1 MLNLRRDLFY
11 PPSIPFLKSIIL
23 ILLVSGIAF
32 YGKAQPGHLSNKEIR
47 TERIDSIFSK
57 AESDSLDTKGI
68 LRYDYYFSNVTP
80 GQLTKMSKKFEK
92 DSFEAIILET
102 KTGKEWRMV
111 VMKNEI
117 HSRQSILRTDKRMKS
132 LAYLFIIDRY
142 EGFTIAKPIVNPLK
156 VPEASFNSFIKSLDN
171 EALFTSANYLI
182 SHGAYDR
189 SMLAFEESINRHF
202 KEDTS
207 QFQMGNALIAK
218 NKLVKGIERWESAR
232 NLNPKY
238 LDAYLK
244 LGKIFYENS
253 HYNRALYNFEKA
265 DALDPDNDQI
275 LYQLAETLYK
285 LGRYNASY
293 QYADRAVRL
302 NRKNV
307 FAKSMRDILDQ
318 PDIKKLRKQFP
329 EM

>member
-1 MLNLRRDLFY
+1 MHSYSQSR
-11 PPSIPFLKSIIL
+11 
-23 ILLVSGIAF
+23 
-32 YGKAQPGHLSNKEIR
+32 HLSKKQIR
-47 TERIDSIFSK
+47 TARIDSIFSK

-68 LRYDYYFSNVTP
+68 LRYDYYFSNATP
-80 GQLTKMSKKFEK
+80 GQLRKMSKKFEM
-92 DSFEAIILET
+92 DSFETIILET
-102 KTGKEWRMV
+102 KAGKEWRMV

-117 HSRQSILRTDKRMKS
+117 HSRQNMLKADKRMKS
-132 LAYLFIIDRY
+132 LAYQFIIDHY
-142 EGFTIAKPIVNPLK
+142 EGFMISKPLLNPLK
-156 VPEASFNSFIKSLDN
+156 VSEASFGSFIKSLDD

-189 SMLAFEESINRHF
+189 AMVAYEESINRHF
-202 KEDTS
+202 KEDTA

-218 NKLVKGIERWESAR
+218 NKLVKGIERWEAAR

-265 DALDPDNDQI
+265 DTLNPDNDQI

-302 NRKNV
+302 NHKNV
-307 FAKSMRDILDQ
+307 FAKSMLEILDQ
-318 PDIKKLRKQFP
+318 PDYKKLRKQFP
-329 EM
+329 QM